1 LSAVDGFS
9 SHRNARGGACSER
22 ARTFQLNRHLIS
34 LPWIVICF
42 AVFLRGVSLAQAQQG
57 QSQPLNASVS
67 DFGTTFVFSPPP
79 VCAGCVET
87 ETGFLWLDDGSY
99 LPAVVTVALPRGNT
113 DISVLANLLDSESA
127 NNNRVTHFGNR
138 LDFVARQKVL
148 EKGGFEFILAPRG
161 TVFIRGTDGGRAGAT
176 AAPQY
181 GWGKNL
187 AIVNFTWTAAVGVS
201 ATNPRSDYV
210 GTFDY
215 FRTLDERG
223 MAFFL
228 GVQHELTA
236 GQQTAGIEEGLILP
250 FRNGQVELATQQLDL
265 NTGVEAQ
272 FQARVIVNWGKLFA
286 RH

>member
-1 LSAVDGFS
+1 MGGFF
-9 SHRNARGGACSER
+9 SHRKDRDGVSSGRAGAYH
-22 ARTFQLNRHLIS
+22 LNRQLIS
-34 LPWIVICF
+34 PTSVVIWF
-42 AVFLRGVSLAQAQQG
+42 AVFLRGLSLAHAQQAP
-57 QSQPLNASVS
+57 SQPLNASVS

-87 ETGFLWLDDGSY
+87 ETGFLWLDNGSY
-99 LPAVVTVALPRGNT
+99 LPAVVSVALPRGNT

-127 NNNRVTHFGNR
+127 NKHRVTHFGNR
-138 LDFVARQKVL
+138 LDFVVRQKVF
-148 EKGGFEFILAPRG
+148 EKGGFELTLSPRG
-161 TVFIRGTDGGRAGAT
+161 TAFIRGTDGGRVGAT

-181 GWGKNL
+181 GWGRNL
-187 AIVNFTWTAAVGVS
+187 AIVNFTWTAAVGTS
-201 ATNPRSDYV
+201 PANPRSDYV

-215 FRTLDERG
+215 FRTLDKRG
-223 MAFFL
+223 TAFFL
-228 GVQHELTA
+228 GLQHELTA

-265 NTGVEAQ
+265 NTDPEAQ

>member
-9 SHRNARGGACSER
+9 SHRNNRNAASRGR
-22 ARTFQLNRHLIS
+22 ARAFRLNRYLVS
-34 LPWIVICF
+34 LPWIVIGF
-42 AVFLRGVSLAQAQQG
+42 AVLLRGLSLAQAQQA
-57 QSQPLNASVS
+57 QNQPLNASVS

-87 ETGFLWLDDGSY
+87 ETGFLWLDDGAY
-99 LPAVVTVALPRGNT
+99 LPAVVTVALPRGTT

-138 LDFVARQKVL
+138 LDFVVRQKVF

-161 TVFIRGTDGGRAGAT
+161 TAFIRGTDGGRAGAT

-187 AIVNFTWTAAVGVS
+187 AIANFTWTAAVGVS
-201 ATNPRSDYV
+201 AANPRSDYV

-215 FRTLDERG
+215 FRTLNGRG

-228 GVQHELTA
+228 GVQHELAA

-265 NTGVEAQ
+265 NTSAEAQ

-286 RH
+286 RR